1 MKRMFIERTYYFYQ
15 LTDYLTRQ
23 QGFELVFINNDQT
36 EIWLQRKKNKKN
48 HVIRIV
54 NNGFDWKN
62 QLRLDIERT
71 IKNSKKLTNLFLGRN
86 IEFHNVYVAEYAPV
100 DDWKALKK
108 TVNMNQRKFSRMH
121 LYYLDDKEGA
131 IEKNRLFE
139 SIDVE
144 KFEIT
149 PPDNIMELESKTQYL
164 KTSILGK
171 YNQVKK
177 QADQVFRYAKPTLTY
192 WILAVNVLMFILLE
206 LQGGSTSTDI
216 LLQFGAKYN
225 PAIIDGEWWRIIS
238 SMFLHIGL
246 LHLVMNMLALHIV
259 GSIVEQIYGSKRFLI
274 IYFFAGIMGGLTSF
288 ALNPQLAAGASGAI
302 FGLFGALLF
311 FGFHH
316 QRIFFQTMGWNVIVI
331 IAFNIVFGFVV
342 QQIDNGAHIGGLIG
356 GLIASSIVFFPN
368 KKQLS
373 QQLLAIVAYIVIV
386 VSLVLYGISNKSGH
400 YDPMLQ
406 AQIANHLIEEEE
418 FSQVID
424 VTSETLETEPTNFQ
438 AELLFLR
445 SYAYSKLEQSSKAL
459 ADLEVL
465 VALEPNA
472 IPEAYYNLT
481 LIYMERGNTEKAK
494 NAIREA
500 VRLSPNNETFT
511 SLAQELLGNE

>member
-1 MKRMFIERTYYFYQ
+1 MFLETAYYFYQ

-23 QGFELVFINNDQT
+23 QSFELVFINNDQT

-54 NNGFDWKN
+54 NQEFDWKN
-62 QLRLDIERT
+62 QLGVDIERT
-71 IKNSKKLTNLFLGRN
+71 IENSKKLTRLFLGRN
-86 IEFHNVYVAEYAPV
+86 IKFHNVYVAKYAPV
-100 DDWKALKK
+100 DDWKDLKK
-108 TVNMNQRKFSRMH
+108 TVKMSDRKFSSMH
-121 LYYLDDKEGA
+121 LYYLDDKEWP
-131 IEKNRLFE
+131 IEKKRLFE

-144 KFEIT
+144 NFEIT
-149 PPDNIMELESKTQYL
+149 LPEDVLQLESKTQYL
-164 KTSILGK
+164 KASIIGK
-171 YNQVKK
+171 YHQIKK
-177 QADQVFRYAKPTLTY
+177 QANQVFQYAKPTFTYVILT
-192 WILAVNVLMFILLE
+192 ANVIMFILLE
-206 LQGGSTSTDI
+206 LQGGSTSTDT
-216 LLQFGAKYN
+216 LLKFGAKYN
-225 PAIIDGEWWRIIS
+225 PDIIDGEWWRIIS

-259 GSIVEQIYGSKRFLI
+259 GSIVERIYGSKRFLI
-274 IYFFAGIMGGLTSF
+274 IYFLAGIMGGLTSF

-316 QRIFFQTMGWNVIVI
+316 QRIFFQTMGWNVILI
-331 IAFNIVFGFVV
+331 IAFNIVFGFMV

-368 KKQLS
+368 KKQIN
-373 QQLLAIVAYIVIV
+373 QQLIAIVGYIVIL
-386 VSLVLYGISNKSGH
+386 VSLILYGITNKSGH

-406 AQIANHLIEEEE
+406 AQIANRLIEEEE

-424 VTSETLETEPTNFQ
+424 ITSETLDNDPTNYQ

-445 SYAYSKLEQSSKAL
+445 SYAYSKLEQPTQAL
-459 ADLEVL
+459 TDLERL
-465 VALEPNA
+465 VEIEPIA

-481 LIYMERGNTEKAK
+481 LIYMERSNIEKAK
-494 NAIREA
+494 NSIEKA

-511 SLAQELLGNE
+511 SLAQELLSNE